1 MANVPTGTIFSL
13 VTAFGTEKTV
23 TAVSNASS
31 AVVTSAGHGFS
42 NGDAVL
48 HLSGWGRL
56 NNRVFEISGVTT
68 DTYTI
73 PLDTTDTNVFPAGSG
88 TGTAKE
94 LNTLVQLSKLMNP
107 QTSGGDPKVVNYKFI
122 DSDVDYSINDGFNA
136 TSYTLEMDDDDT
148 TVGYDAAKS
157 LTEVQTD
164 TVLKMTMRN
173 GARIYIPGRVAL
185 NDVPRLQEG
194 QINRITL
201 AFNGNGRH
209 TRVASA

>member
-1 MANVPTGTIFSL
+1 MANVPTGTIFSV
-13 VTAFGTEKTV
+13 VTAFATAKTTTV
-23 TAVSNASS
+23 ATNASS
-31 AVVTSAGHGFS
+31 CVITAAGHGYS
-42 NGDAVL
+42 NGDAVYIT
-48 HLSGWGRL
+48 SGWGRL

-68 DTYTI
+68 DTFTI
-73 PLDTTDTNVFPAGSG
+73 PLDTSDTNYFPAGSG
-88 TGTAKE
+88 LGTVKE
-94 LNTLVQLSKLMNP
+94 LQTLVQLSKLMNP

-136 TSYTLEMDDDDT
+136 VGYTLEMDDDDT
-148 TVGYDAAKS
+148 TVGYDALKA

-194 QINRITL
+194 QINRMVV